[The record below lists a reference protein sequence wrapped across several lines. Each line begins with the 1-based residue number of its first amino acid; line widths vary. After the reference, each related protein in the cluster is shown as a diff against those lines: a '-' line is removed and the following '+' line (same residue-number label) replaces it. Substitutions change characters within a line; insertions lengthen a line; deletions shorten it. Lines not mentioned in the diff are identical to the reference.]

1 MLKFV
6 KLQLGQ
12 DWVAEPNAPE
22 PQVSVEGSYVNV
34 RFRSYRPVQEK
45 KPTGFL
51 RALSLFSKTRPKFDE
66 TWGTLRF
73 VGCSRWRWDSTNDH
87 EWYKVDGHG
96 RYSGVAPRWGEFYEL
111 VGLDPDRDAVSWE
124 KIGTDTVS
132 SRHFLYYFRDET
144 LEFMAEEWSFIPN
157 LTA

>member
-12 DWVAEPNAPE
+12 GWVAEPNAPE
-22 PQVSVEGSYVNV
+22 PQVLVEGSSVTV
-34 RFRSYRPVQEK
+34 RFRAYRGGARQQAD
-45 KPTGFL
+45 GYF
-51 RALSLFSKTRPKFDE
+51 RALSLFSKTSSKFDE

-87 EWYKVDGHG
+87 EWHKVDGHG

-111 VGLDPDRDAVSWE
+111 IGPDPDRDAVSWE
-124 KIGTDTVS
+124 KIGADTVS

-144 LEFMAEEWSFIPN
+144 LEFMAEEWSFIPS
-157 LTA
+157 

>member
-12 DWVAEPNAPE
+12 AWVADPNAPE
-22 PQVSVEGSYVNV
+22 PQVSVEASAANV
-34 RFRSYRPVQEK
+34 RFRSYRVVDDK
-45 KPTGFL
+45 KLTGFL
-51 RALSLFSKTRPKFDE
+51 RALGLFSKPSSTFEE

-73 VGCSRWRWDSTNDH
+73 AGCSRWRWDSTNDH
-87 EWYKVDGHG
+87 EWYKADGSG

-111 VGLDPDRDAVSWE
+111 IGPDPDRDAVSWE
-124 KIGTDTVS
+124 KIGADTAG

-144 LEFMAEEWSFIPN
+144 LEFMAEDWSFFPS
-157 LTA
+157 

>member
-12 DWVAEPNAPE
+12 GWVADPNAPE
-22 PQVSVEGSYVNV
+22 PQVSVEASAANV
-34 RFRSYRPVQEK
+34 RFRSYRVVDDK
-45 KPTGFL
+45 KPTGIL
-51 RALSLFSKTRPKFDE
+51 RALGLFSKPSSKFEE

-73 VGCSRWRWDSTNDH
+73 AGCSRWRWDSK
-87 EWYKVDGHG
+87 WYKADGHG

-111 VGLDPDRDAVSWE
+111 IGPDPDRDAVSWE
-124 KIGTDTVS
+124 KIGADTAS

-144 LEFMAEEWSFIPN
+144 LEFMAEDWSFFPS
-157 LTA
+157 

>member
-12 DWVAEPNAPE
+12 GWVAEPNAPE
-22 PQVSVEGSYVNV
+22 PQVSVEGSSVNV
-34 RFRSYRPVQEK
+34 RFRSSRAVHDR
-45 KPTGFL
+45 KPRGIL
-51 RALSLFSKTRPKFDE
+51 RALSLFSKTRPMFE
-66 TWGTLRF
+66 EAWGTLRF

-111 VGLDPDRDAVSWE
+111 IGPDPDRDAVSWE
-124 KIGTDTVS
+124 KIGADTVS

-144 LEFMAEEWSFIPN
+144 LEFMAEEWSFIPS
-157 LTA
+157 